1 MKEYEYE
8 RDFNSDDPQ
17 ENEFPEEFYEA
28 HLDWFEETW

>member
-1 MKEYEYE
+1 MYENEDEY
-8 RDFNSDDPQ
+8 DFTCDDPQ

>member
-1 MKEYEYE
+1 MDE
-8 RDFNSDDPQ
+8 RDFNPDDPQ

>member
-1 MKEYEYE
+1 MDEH
-8 RDFNSDDPQ
+8 DFIPDDPQ